1 MDATE
6 RMALCAELDLDLD
19 WTMAVLRSFH
29 FSSAEISEAFDSMPD
44 SVVRRWGETLRLIPI
59 PKTKKK

>member
-6 RMALCAELDLDLD
+6 HMALCAELDLDLD

-29 FSSAEISEAFDSMPD
+29 YSPAEISEALDNMTPEVFE
-44 SVVRRWGETLRLIPI
+44 RWRDTLRLIPI
-59 PKTKKK
+59 PTKKK